1 MPKYLPVRQR
11 LTPWLVVFGLL
22 ASPWLAA
29 QSLAQSKGQARISLL
44 AINDMHGNIL
54 PPSIPVWVAD
64 PQNPAGKRLNAGG
77 AAFMATLIGKFQAQ
91 NPTGT
96 LVVGAGDLVGATPLA
111 SGLFHDEPA
120 VEVLNYLGL
129 NLTSVGNHEFDKGT
143 QELLRLQSGG
153 CFPANADGTAGVVG
167 KDTCMRD
174 GQFAGATFQY
184 LAANVIVKAT
194 GKPLFPGYAIRE
206 MDGIKVG
213 FIGLT
218 LRDTPSMVIPAG
230 VQSVQFVDEV
240 QTINSLV
247 PELKQQGA
255 AFIVLLIHQGGMTT
269 ARFAQDPSCPG
280 FSGDIVGIADKL
292 DPAVALIVSGHT
304 HQEYVCTRPDGRLIT
319 QSGYYGRLLTK
330 IDVVV
335 DRQSGAILS
344 KEARNHVVVNDRNN
358 PPDTGDYAPLAAD
371 PQLSALVARY
381 GDLSATMADIVVGRI
396 AAPLL
401 RQASPAGESTLGA
414 LIADAF
420 LTGASAPQGGHP
432 GAQIALVGPGGIRG
446 DLSSSLSV
454 TFGQLF
460 SVIPFANNLI
470 SMDLTGAQ
478 IVRVLEQQWE
488 GKTGNGQIMAVSEG
502 FSYTWDAS
510 APSGAAPGQGGRVVP
525 GSLMLDGKPMSMD
538 ATYRVVVD
546 TFIAGGGDRFTVFK
560 QGKNRVT
567 GELDSAVLKL
577 YFRMKPV
584 VHVPTLGRV
593 LRIN

>member
-1 MPKYLPVRQR
+1 
-11 LTPWLVVFGLL
+11 
-22 ASPWLAA
+22 
-29 QSLAQSKGQARISLL
+29 
-44 AINDMHGNIL
+44 
-54 PPSIPVWVAD
+54 
-64 PQNPAGKRLNAGG
+64 
-77 AAFMATLIGKFQAQ
+77 
-91 NPTGT
+91 
-96 LVVGAGDLVGATPLA
+96 
-111 SGLFHDEPA
+111 
-120 VEVLNYLGL
+120 
-129 NLTSVGNHEFDKGT
+129 
-143 QELLRLQSGG
+143 
-153 CFPANADGTAGVVG
+153 
-167 KDTCMRD
+167 
-174 GQFAGATFQY
+174 
-184 LAANVIVKAT
+184 
-194 GKPLFPGYAIRE
+194 
-206 MDGIKVG
+206 
-213 FIGLT
+213 
-218 LRDTPSMVIPAG
+218 
-230 VQSVQFVDEV
+230 
-240 QTINSLV
+240 
-247 PELKQQGA
+247 
-255 AFIVLLIHQGGMTT
+255 
-269 ARFAQDPSCPG
+269 
-280 FSGDIVGIADKL
+280 
-292 DPAVALIVSGHT
+292 
-304 HQEYVCTRPDGRLIT
+304 
-319 QSGYYGRLLTK
+319 
-330 IDVVV
+330 
-335 DRQSGAILS
+335 
-344 KEARNHVVVNDRNN
+344 
-358 PPDTGDYAPLAAD
+358 
-371 PQLSALVARY
+371 LVARY

-510 APSGAAPGQGGRVVP
+510 APSGAAPGQGRRVVP

>member
-1 MPKYLPVRQR
+1 M
-11 LTPWLVVFGLL
+11 
-22 ASPWLAA
+22 S
-29 QSLAQSKGQARISLL
+29 
-44 AINDMHGNIL
+44 
-54 PPSIPVWVAD
+54 
-64 PQNPAGKRLNAGG
+64 
-77 AAFMATLIGKFQAQ
+77 TLIGKLKAQ
-91 NPTGT
+91 NPGGT
-96 LVVGAGDLVGATPLA
+96 LVVGAGDLIGATPLA

-143 QELLRLQSGG
+143 QELLRLQAGG
-153 CFPANADGTAGVVG
+153 CFAANADGTAGVVG

-174 GQFAGATFQY
+174 GQFAGAKFQY

-194 GKPLFPGYAIRE
+194 GKPLFPAYAIRE
-206 MDGIKVG
+206 IDGIKVG
-213 FIGLT
+213 FMGLT
-218 LRDTPSMVIPAG
+218 LQDTPNMVIPTG
-230 VQSVQFVDEV
+230 VASVQFVDEV
-240 QTINSLV
+240 QTINRLV
-247 PELKQQGA
+247 PELKQQGV
-255 AFIVLLIHQGGMTT
+255 AFIVLLIHQGGVTT

-292 DPAVALIVSGHT
+292 DPVVALIVSGHT

-330 IDVVV
+330 IDLVV
-335 DRQSGAILS
+335 DRQSGAIVS

-358 PPDTGDYAPLAAD
+358 PPDTGEYAPLAAD
-371 PQLSALVARY
+371 PQLATLVARY

-510 APSGAAPGQGGRVVP
+510 TPSGAAPGQGRRVVP
-525 GSLMLDGKPMSMD
+525 GSLMLNGKPMSMD

-584 VHVPTLGRV
+584 VPVPTLGRV